1 MDLSLLLLVFSL
13 IFTVVSRLLL
23 LYSTVD
29 KTSRL
34 KMKSFSTVR
43 DIQRGS
49 QSYMEKRRRRR
60 EIEVTRRRKGGVKRR
75 ETDLTSNQFPKCSPP
90 FGTHRDSQ
98 SWVEKRRGREETEA
112 TWWRKRRVQRRREQ
126 SSQ

>member
-43 DIQRGS
+43 DTQRGS
-49 QSYMEKRRRRR
+49 HTYMEKRRARR
-60 EIEVTRRRKGGVKRR
+60 EIEVTRRRRVGIKSGESK
-75 ETDLTSNQFPKCSPP
+75 LASNQFPICSP
-90 FGTHRDSQ
+90 Q
-98 SWVEKRRGREETEA
+98 S
-112 TWWRKRRVQRRREQ
+112 
-126 SSQ
+126 